1 MLQVLVFL
9 LKRLWGFKEI
19 QNASKSVLLLSGMIL
34 TIGDV

>member
-1 MLQVLVFL
+1 MLRVFVFSVR
-9 LKRLWGFKEI
+9 RLWGFKEI